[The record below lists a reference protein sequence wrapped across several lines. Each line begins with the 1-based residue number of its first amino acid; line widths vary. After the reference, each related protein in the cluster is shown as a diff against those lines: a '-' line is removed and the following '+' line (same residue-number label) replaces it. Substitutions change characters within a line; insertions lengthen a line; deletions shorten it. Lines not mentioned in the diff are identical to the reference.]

1 MVVAIRRIRVV
12 VKKGFAARYKGYA
25 KQYPAIRRTMHT
37 FNEVKR
43 KIPPEPLPPGMN
55 DNQLQG
61 KWKTLGLR
69 ECHLAPN
76 VLLFY
81 RQSGNLITLI
91 TIGTHDDLSR
101 AR

>member
-1 MVVAIRRIRVV
+1 MAGAERRIRVV

-25 KQYPAIRRTMHT
+25 KQYPAIRRAMHT

-43 KIPPEPLPPGMN
+43 RIPPEPLPSGMK
-55 DNQLQG
+55 DHQLQG
-61 KWKTLGLR
+61 KGLR

-81 RQSGNLITLI
+81 TQSGNLITLV
-91 TIGTHDDLSR
+91 TIGTHDDL
-101 AR
+101 